1 MRARLKWTRVN
12 LMVECLRVPVVHQ
25 LVSSFHLVVPPFHS
39 RWQSAHESWSVRRR
53 SCGGGHGGVWSGPV
67 LLFRPQTLGPLKWPG
82 CTFSRGSIQSCGS
95 IVGCEASSRHSALN
109 VCGSIRPTTTRKITS
124 RWARLACFG
133 PFCHVKNGPVE
144 GFRHYTEEYWMFGE
158 GIWKKK
164 RWKKSGSA
172 HENTRFLRE
181 RSFNKNIL
189 NKDVQSEA
197 LIFRFHQSL
206 RLVPQRTMSCGSSP
220 SSSLRST

>member
-1 MRARLKWTRVN
+1 MPFYESLRRSKLSALQISMRARLKWTRVN

-39 RWQSAHESWSVRRR
+39 RWQSAHESWSIRRR
-53 SCGGGHGGVWSGPV
+53 SCDGGHGGVWSGPV

-95 IVGCEASSRHSALN
+95 IVGCEASSRHSALK
-109 VCGSIRPTTTRKITS
+109 VCGSIHPTTARKITS

-158 GIWKKK
+158 GIWKKRDERK
-164 RWKKSGSA
+164 VA
-172 HENTRFLRE
+172 ALTRTRV
-181 RSFNKNIL
+181 S
-189 NKDVQSEA
+189 SESDL
-197 LIFRFHQSL
+197 LIKISWIKTSNR
-206 RLVPQRTMSCGSSP
+206 RL
-220 SSSLRST
+220 